1 MYKNHKVEPIEQ
13 GSRLTVIFQ
22 DLLFK
27 VGSVFYSYTEFRTTN
42 DTVNELHVS
51 VNRLWTH
58 SHINK

>member
-42 DTVNELHVS
+42 ETVNELHVN
-51 VNRLWTH
+51 VNRL
-58 SHINK
+58 